1 MTAATGNSD
10 SPLNGRNGNSGMTE
24 MLITAGRVITGPD
37 GESVPDGAVLVRDGG
52 IVAAGPRK
60 DVEPLASEAVSTRSY
75 PDGTVL
81 PGLIDSHAH
90 LVFDASADPV
100 TALRERTDE
109 ELLTEMAERARQ
121 LLRGGVTTVRDLG
134 DRNGLAIRLREA
146 ITAGQVQGPRI
157 LSAATPLTQPGG
169 HCHFLGGEVEGE
181 AAIREMVRRNA
192 DAGADVIKV
201 MASGGGLTKG
211 GPAVWQPQFTEA
223 ELRVVVEEAR
233 GLGLPV
239 AVHAHGT
246 ESIAAAVAAGVHTIE
261 HCTWMSEGG
270 KFDMRQELVDQIN
283 SRGIYVCTATS
294 PNWRAL
300 AERVG
305 RDRAEAMFAS
315 MRWMAGQGVRFIA
328 GTDAGIPR
336 ATFDS
341 FVNTLEFFEYLGL
354 SPAQIIDSA
363 TTNAA
368 QALGVAS
375 TTGRLAEGFRADLL
389 VVGGNPLERLA
400 ALRDVRLVLCGG
412 QLVDRR

>member
-1 MTAATGNSD
+1 
-10 SPLNGRNGNSGMTE
+10 MTE

-37 GESVPDGAVLVRDGG
+37 GEFVADGAVLVRDGG
-52 IVAAGPRK
+52 IVAAGPREH
-60 DVEPLASEAVSTRSY
+60 VEPLAPEGTSTHSF

-90 LVFDASADPV
+90 LAFDASPDPV
-100 TALRERTDE
+100 AALRERTDE
-109 ELLTEMAERARQ
+109 ELLAGMADRARQ
-121 LLRGGVTTVRDLG
+121 LLRTGVTTVRDLG

-146 ITAGQVQGPRI
+146 IAAGELPGPGI
-157 LSAATPLTQPGG
+157 VSAATPLTQPGG
-169 HCHFLGGEVEGE
+169 HCWFLGGEVEGE

-192 DAGADVIKV
+192 EAGADVIKV

-211 GPAVWQPQFTEA
+211 GPAVWQPQFTAA
-223 ELRVVVEEAR
+223 ELRMVVEEAQR
-233 GLGLPV
+233 FGLPV

-246 ESIAAAVAAGVHTIE
+246 ESIAAAVAAGVRTIE

-270 KFDMRQELVDQIN
+270 KFDMRQELVEQIN

-300 AERVG
+300 AQRVG
-305 RDRAEAMFAS
+305 QERAEQMFTS
-315 MRWMAGQGVRFIA
+315 MRWMAEQGVRFIA

-341 FVNTLEFFEYLGL
+341 FVNTLEFLEYLGL
-354 SPAQIIDSA
+354 SAAQIIDSA

-368 QALGVAS
+368 QALGIAT
-375 TTGRLAEGFRADLL
+375 TTGRLREGLRADLL
-389 VVGGNPLERLA
+389 AVQGNPLENLA
-400 ALRDVRLVLCGG
+400 ALRDIRLVVSAG
-412 QLVDRR
+412 QRVELD